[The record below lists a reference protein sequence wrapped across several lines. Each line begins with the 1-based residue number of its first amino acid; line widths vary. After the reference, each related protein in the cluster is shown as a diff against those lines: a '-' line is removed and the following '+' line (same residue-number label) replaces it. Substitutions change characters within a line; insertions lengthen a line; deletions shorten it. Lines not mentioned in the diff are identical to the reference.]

1 MRERDQAAK
10 KKMLVRCGAR
20 VPGGNQGGTTAT
32 NHKIGLRGAVT
43 EREDDAVRTGSDPAP
58 HALCPPAVGDSH
70 AGRGLYQ
77 SRVRV
82 GARIRVR
89 CTMAVG
95 VGPQDWRMH
104 CRTAAYIGHSLGFGV
119 GEKCSQRCNFAV
131 WMDGCRRLPRIS
143 PARLCGHEWGYNSQL
158 TQRVVLRKWN

>member
-1 MRERDQAAK
+1 MDGDRRDTESGNGSQDRQGGWGLKKRRMLSTDRSGVRRFALLLAETRGMRERDQAAK

-32 NHKIGLRGAVT
+32 NHQIGLRGAVT
-43 EREDDAVRTGSDPAP
+43 ERDDDAVRTGSDPAP

-70 AGRGLYQ
+70 ADRGLYQ

-89 CTMAVG
+89 FTMAVG
-95 VGPQDWRMH
+95 VGPQGWPS
-104 CRTAAYIGHSLGFGV
+104 ALPHSRVRWPLARFG
-119 GEKCSQRCNFAV
+119 G
-131 WMDGCRRLPRIS
+131 G
-143 PARLCGHEWGYNSQL
+143 
-158 TQRVVLRKWN
+158 